1 MKVESLIKSSR
12 GTDEKEIKVLPDDF
26 TKDEIFE
33 ELEDW
38 CSNFGAWHVSE
49 NHVRYGWKD
58 VTVSK
63 KLKTVKK

>member
-1 MKVESLIKSSR
+1 MKVEFWINSSR
-12 GTDEKEIKVLPDDF
+12 GTNHKEVVVLPDDF
-26 TKDEIFE
+26 TKDDIFE

-49 NHVRYGWKD
+49 NYLRYGWKD

-63 KLKTVKK
+63 KLKMVKK